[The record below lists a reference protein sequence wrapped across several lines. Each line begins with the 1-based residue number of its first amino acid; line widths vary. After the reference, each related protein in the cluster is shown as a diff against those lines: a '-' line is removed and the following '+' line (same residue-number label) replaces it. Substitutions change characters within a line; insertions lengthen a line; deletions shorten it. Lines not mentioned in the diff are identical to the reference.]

1 MKIRYDPIDN
11 ILLITL
17 SEKPLAYGEEITP
30 QVIAHY
36 SKDNEPRE
44 MEVLDA
50 NELFSKKRDL
60 CARTNT
66 TESSACTQIIG
77 WCCFRKHIIQKNRI
91 CTPKTRGAP

>member
-1 MKIRYDPIDN
+1 MKIRYDPADD

-36 SKDNEPRE
+36 SKDNELVE

-50 NELFSKKRDL
+50 NELFSKKKEIYVPEQIQQKAAHVR
-60 CARTNT
+60 R
-66 TESSACTQIIG
+66 SSA
-77 WCCFRKHIIQKNRI
+77 
-91 CTPKTRGAP
+91 GAVAGKAHN

>member
-1 MKIRYDPIDN
+1 MKIRYDPADD

-36 SKDNEPRE
+36 SKDNELVE

-50 NELFSKKRDL
+50 NELFSKKKEIYVPEQIQQKAAHIQR
-60 CARTNT
+60 
-66 TESSACTQIIG
+66 SSA
-77 WCCFRKHIIQKNRI
+77 
-91 CTPKTRGAP
+91 GAVAGSI